1 MDIFSYNSTRD
12 RLFSFILNFYNMDKT
27 KKVYLAIFFIALII
41 SGIKPHDYFTWF
53 LEVVPALIALV
64 ILILTYKKFRFSNF
78 IYGLI
83 LFHSIILMI
92 GGHWTYAEVPFGY
105 WIQDIFNFSRNH
117 YDRFG
122 HLMQGFVP
130 TMIARELIIK
140 NNLIPNRKWM
150 NFFIIFTILG
160 FSAFYEFF
168 EWWTSL
174 ATGETA
180 NSFLGT
186 QGDVWDTQ
194 WDMFMCLIGSISALL
209 TLSKLHDKYLKN
221 ASK

>member
-1 MDIFSYNSTRD
+1 
-12 RLFSFILNFYNMDKT
+12 MDKT
-27 KKVYLAIFFIALII
+27 KKIYLFIFFLALIL

-64 ILILTYKKFRFSNF
+64 ILAVTYRKFQFSNF

-83 LFHSIILMI
+83 LFHSIVLMV
-92 GGHWTYAEVPFGY
+92 GGHWTYAEVPLGN
-105 WIQDIFNFSRNH
+105 WMREMFNFSRNH

-130 TMIARELIIK
+130 ALVARELIIK
-140 NNLIPNRKWM
+140 KTIIPNRKWM

-168 EWWTSL
+168 EWGMSV
-174 ATGETA
+174 ATGEAA

-194 WDMFMCLIGSISALL
+194 WDMFMCLIGSILALSIF
-209 TLSKLHDKYLKN
+209 SKFHDKYLNK
-221 ASK
+221 

>member
-1 MDIFSYNSTRD
+1 LFFTKSKGQNSTTE
-12 RLFSFILNFYNMDKT
+12 MDKT
-27 KKVYLAIFFIALII
+27 KKIYLTVFFITLAV
-41 SGIKPHDYFTWF
+41 SAIKPHDYFTWF
-53 LEVVPALIALV
+53 LEIVPALIALV
-64 ILILTYKKFRFSNF
+64 ILVATFKRFQFSNF

-83 LFHSIILMI
+83 LFHSIVLMI

-105 WIQDIFNFSRNH
+105 WIRDIFNFSRNH

-130 TMIARELIIK
+130 ALVARELILK
-140 NNLIPNRKWM
+140 NNIIPSRKWM

-168 EWWTSL
+168 EWGMSV
-174 ATGETA
+174 ATGEAA

-194 WDMFMCLIGSISALL
+194 WDMFMCLIGSTSALL
-209 TLSKLHDKYLKN
+209 TMSRFHDRFLGNLK
-221 ASK
+221 K

>member
-1 MDIFSYNSTRD
+1 
-12 RLFSFILNFYNMDKT
+12 MDKT
-27 KKVYLAIFFIALII
+27 KKAYLIIFFAALII
-41 SGIKPHDYFTWF
+41 SGINPHDYFTWF
-53 LEVVPALIALV
+53 LEVIPALIALA
-64 ILILTYKKFRFSNF
+64 ILIVTYKKFQFSNF

-83 LFHSIILMI
+83 LFHSIVLMI
-92 GGHWTYAEVPFGY
+92 GGHWTYAEVPFGF

-130 TMIARELIIK
+130 AMVARELIIK
-140 NNLIPNRKWM
+140 NNIIPNRKWM

-168 EWWTSL
+168 EWGMSVW
-174 ATGETA
+174 TGEA
-180 NSFLGT
+180 ADSFLGT

-194 WDMFMCLIGSISALL
+194 WDMFMCFIGSTLAIL
-209 TLSKLHDKYLKN
+209 TLSRFHDKYLKN
-221 ASK
+221 IQYY